1 CGCNTICA
9 GAGRRRDAMGDGGEM
24 SPSSLEATPME
35 RPMARQ
41 LEDLSRSPHSL
52 EQDRTIIA
60 VIEMSQATWLVAGIV
75 PGIERHPLKKIEPS
89 EVELLSLLLRWRA
102 EAIKKGRP
110 ITRIAVA
117 FEAGRDGFWLAR
129 WLRAR
134 DIESYVIHPTSVAV
148 SREHR
153 RAKTDRLDTG
163 LLKRVFI
170 GWLRGE
176 PDHCHMAAIPT
187 LAEEDA
193 KRPNR
198 EREGLVRER
207 TRIVNRMKSCLA
219 RFGIRNFKPTL
230 RKAPER
236 LATLGMPEG
245 VPLPPN
251 TLLELRR
258 DMARLRFV
266 MDQIKEVEE
275 TRAQRLEQ
283 APQEKTHAMVRLIAR
298 VIGVGIET
306 ADMLVHEIL
315 SRQLRD
321 RRAVARYAGLTGAPD
336 ESGNKRREKGLAKAG
351 NARVRRGMIQL
362 AWRFLVFQKDSAL
375 ARWYRTRPESAGK
388 KRKTMIV
395 ALARKLLIA
404 LWRLVTIGE
413 VPAGVVLRAA

>member
-1 CGCNTICA
+1 
-9 GAGRRRDAMGDGGEM
+9 M
-24 SPSSLEATPME
+24 SQPN
-35 RPMARQ
+35 
-41 LEDLSRSPHSL
+41 DLSRSLTSL
-52 EQDRTIIA
+52 EQDSTIIA
-60 VIEMSQATWLVAGIV
+60 VIEMSQSSWLVAGIV

-89 EVELLSLLLRWRA
+89 EEELICLLMRWRA
-102 EAIKKGRP
+102 EATKHGRT

-134 DIESYVIHPTSVAV
+134 DIEIYVIHPTSVAV

-198 EREGLVRER
+198 ERERLVGER
-207 TRIVNRMKSCLA
+207 TRIVNRMKSCLV
-219 RFGIRNFKPTL
+219 RFGVRNFKPTL

-236 LATLGMPEG
+236 LETLQTPEG

-266 MDQIKEVEE
+266 MDQIKQVEE
-275 TRAQRLEQ
+275 ARAQRLEQ
-283 APQEKTHAMVRLIAR
+283 APQEKSHAMVRLLAR

-306 ADMLVHEIL
+306 ADMLVHEVL
-315 SRQLRD
+315 ARNLRD

-336 ESGNKRREKGLAKAG
+336 ESGSKRREKGLAKAG

-362 AWRFLVFQKDSAL
+362 AWRFLIFQKDSAL
-375 ARWYRTRPESAGK
+375 ARWYQTRTASVGK

-404 LWRLVTIGE
+404 LWRLVTTGE

>member
-1 CGCNTICA
+1 MQKLN
-9 GAGRRRDAMGDGGEM
+9 
-24 SPSSLEATPME
+24 
-35 RPMARQ
+35 
-41 LEDLSRSPHSL
+41 DLSRSLAPLNPDSTL
-52 EQDRTIIA
+52 IA
-60 VIEMSQATWLVAGIV
+60 VIEMSQSSWLVAGIV
-75 PGIERHPLKKIEPS
+75 PGIERHPLKKLEPN
-89 EVELLSLLLRWRA
+89 EGELLRLLMRWRA
-102 EAIKKGRP
+102 EATKMDCT

-117 FEAGRDGFWLAR
+117 YEAGRDGFWLAR

-134 DIESYVIHPTSVAV
+134 DIETYVIHPTSVAV

-163 LLKRVFI
+163 LLKRVFT

-198 EREGLVRER
+198 EREGIVRER

-219 RFGIRNFKPTL
+219 RFGVRNFKPTL
-230 RKAPER
+230 RKTPER
-236 LATLGMPEG
+236 LATLVTPEG
-245 VPLPPN
+245 GHLPPN

-266 MDQIKEVEE
+266 TDQIKEVEQA
-275 TRAQRLEQ
+275 RAQRLERT
-283 APQEKTHAMVRLIAR
+283 PQDKTHAMVRLVAR

-315 SRQLRD
+315 SRRLRD

-336 ESGNKRREKGLAKAG
+336 ESGSKRREKGLAKAG

-362 AWRFLVFQKDSAL
+362 AWRFLIFQKDSQL
-375 ARWYRTRPESAGK
+375 AQWYRTRTERGGK

-404 LWRLVTIGE
+404 LWRLVTTGE

>member
-1 CGCNTICA
+1 
-9 GAGRRRDAMGDGGEM
+9 M
-24 SPSSLEATPME
+24 SQPN
-35 RPMARQ
+35 
-41 LEDLSRSPHSL
+41 DLSRSLTSL
-52 EQDRTIIA
+52 EQDSTIIA
-60 VIEMSQATWLVAGIV
+60 VIEMSQSSWLVAGIV

-89 EVELLSLLLRWRA
+89 EEELICLLMRWRA
-102 EAIKKGRP
+102 EATKHGRT

-134 DIESYVIHPTSVAV
+134 DIEIYVIHPTSVAV

-153 RAKTDRLDTG
+153 RAKIDRLDTG

-198 EREGLVRER
+198 ERERLVGER
-207 TRIVNRMKSCLA
+207 TRIVNRMK
-219 RFGIRNFKPTL
+219 R
-230 RKAPER
+230 
-236 LATLGMPEG
+236 

-266 MDQIKEVEE
+266 MDQIKQVEE
-275 TRAQRLEQ
+275 ARAQRLEQ
-283 APQEKTHAMVRLIAR
+283 APQEKSHAMVRLLAR

-306 ADMLVHEIL
+306 ADMLVHEVL
-315 SRQLRD
+315 ARNLRD

-336 ESGNKRREKGLAKAG
+336 ESGSKRREKGLAKAG

-362 AWRFLVFQKDSAL
+362 AWRFLIFQKDSAL
-375 ARWYRTRPESAGK
+375 AQWYQTRTASVGK

-404 LWRLVTIGE
+404 LWRLVTTGE
-413 VPAGVVLRAA
+413 VPAGVALRAA